1 MSIASN
7 SATFSETDRTWLGTG
22 NMRSNYIHGHFPL
35 SDTPLVFEIFPYP
48 STLPRSNLRPR
59 QVHFRHSTHK
69 SINFFILDPN
79 TMLQPREPLH
89 SGCNIG
95 SFPSPYFQ
103 RGGDIVITSRQVF
116 IYCCNSVYVWD
127 RTSESHDTRWP
138 VSIACNPATFS
149 EPDRTWLG
157 TGNMRLN
164 TVHRHFPLSDSPL
177 MVEIFPYPSTWPCSN
192 LMPGQV
198 RFHCSSHKSGNFSF
212 QPLTQ
217 SCSLGKHYVREVTWL
232 SRLPIFRGGGHC
244 HDLKATFRIPLQP
257 GTHLGWN
264 IGKP

>member
-1 MSIASN
+1 MTSKKLFVYHCNPVYVWDGTSRSHDTRGPMSIASN

-103 RGGDIVITSRQVF
+103 RGGGTLSSPQGKF
-116 IYCCNSVYVWD
+116 SY
-127 RTSESHDTRWP
+127 TAATRYM
-138 VSIACNPATFS
+138 F
-149 EPDRTWLG
+149 G
-157 TGNMRLN
+157 TE
-164 TVHRHFPLSDSPL
+164 HRKA
-177 MVEIFPYPSTWPCSN
+177 MT
-192 LMPGQV
+192 
-198 RFHCSSHKSGNFSF
+198 
-212 QPLTQ
+212 
-217 SCSLGKHYVREVTWL
+217 
-232 SRLPIFRGGGHC
+232 RGGPC
-244 HDLKATFRIPLQP
+244 Q
-257 GTHLGWN
+257 
-264 IGKP
+264 